1 MIKGYIHIN
10 TGDGKGKTTA
20 ALGLSVRTLISG
32 GKVFFGQF
40 IKKGDTAELSVPDYF
55 ENFTIEQ
62 FGEGLLLGRTPDEKD
77 IRSAGEG
84 LLKVANILRSG
95 EYDLVVMDEVN
106 VAISKGL
113 INTEDVISALDN
125 KAENVEVIMTGR
137 YAPEELIERADLVTE
152 MRKVKHYYDKG
163 VKGRKGI
170 EY

>member
-1 MIKGYIHIN
+1 MRKGYIHIN

-20 ALGLSVRTLISG
+20 ALGLSIRTLISG

-40 IKKGDTAELSVPDYF
+40 IKKGNTAELSVPDYF

-62 FGEGLLLGRTPDEKD
+62 FGEGFLLGRVPDDND
-77 IRSAGEG
+77 IRSAEEG
-84 LLKVANILRSG
+84 LKKVAGILKGG

-113 INTEDVISALDN
+113 IKVEDVLSALDS
-125 KAENVEVIMTGR
+125 KAGHVEVIMTGR
-137 YAPEELIERADLVTE
+137 NAPEELIERADLVTE

-163 VKGRKGI
+163 VKGREGI

>member
-1 MIKGYIHIN
+1 MKKGYIHIN

-40 IKKGDTAELSVPDYF
+40 IKKGNTAELSVPDYF

-62 FGEGLLLGRTPDEKD
+62 FGEGLLLGRVPDDND
-77 IRSAGEG
+77 IRSAEEG
-84 LLKVANILRSG
+84 LKKVAGILRSG

-113 INTEDVISALDN
+113 IKTEDVLSAIN
-125 KAENVEVIMTGR
+125 NRAEHVEVIMTGR
-137 YAPEELIERADLVTE
+137 YAPAELIERADLVTE

-163 VKGRKGI
+163 VKGREGI